1 MKLRCWRSFSCFHT
15 TGQFSELEILQ
26 PQCKKYVAH
35 AYAVGTYNNI
45 KPQWESYFQF
55 CFYYNFISLPSS
67 ERILS
72 LYAHFFSRSF
82 KSIQSI
88 QNYISG
94 VKLLHL
100 FKGIDYP
107 QFDSFHLRLVLK
119 GLARDNPHCPKQECP
134 ITPETLLSF
143 HQLLELNNA
152 YDATI
157 WCLFLTA
164 FFLMIRKSN
173 LVPNSAKTFQSQKQ
187 LIRENFEFDSKNN
200 VLIFHI
206 NWSKT
211 IQYGERK

>member
-45 KPQWESYFQF
+45 KPQWESYFQL

-67 ERILS
+67 ETILS

-157 WCLFLTA
+157 
-164 FFLMIRKSN
+164 
-173 LVPNSAKTFQSQKQ
+173 
-187 LIRENFEFDSKNN
+187 
-200 VLIFHI
+200 
-206 NWSKT
+206 
-211 IQYGERK
+211 

>member
-1 MKLRCWRSFSCFHT
+1 L
-15 TGQFSELEILQ
+15 
-26 PQCKKYVAH
+26 
-35 AYAVGTYNNI
+35 
-45 KPQWESYFQF
+45 
-55 CFYYNFISLPSS
+55 
-67 ERILS
+67 
-72 LYAHFFSRSF
+72 SRSF

-119 GLARDNPHCPKQECP
+119 GLARDNPYCPEQACP
-134 ITPETLLSF
+134 ITSEILLSF

-164 FFLMIRKSN
+164 FFLMIRKVN

-187 LIRENFEFDSKNN
+187 LIRENIEFDSKNN

-211 IQYGERK
+211 IQYGERKSKIPVGAILGSLLCPVRAYLNMIDLTPAPTYR

>member
-1 MKLRCWRSFSCFHT
+1 MC
-15 TGQFSELEILQ
+15 
-26 PQCKKYVAH
+26 VAH
-35 AYAVGTYNNI
+35 AYVVGTYNNI
-45 KPQWESYFQF
+45 KLQWESYFLF
-55 CFYYNFISLPSS
+55 CFYYNFIALPSS
-67 ERILS
+67 EIILS
-72 LYAHFFSRSF
+72 LYANFFSRSF

-119 GLARDNPHCPKQECP
+119 GLARDNPHCPNQACP
-134 ITPETLLSF
+134 ITPEILLCF

-157 WCLFLTA
+157 WWLFLTA

-173 LVPNSAKTFQSQKQ
+173 LVPNSAKTFRLKS
-187 LIRENFEFDSKNN
+187 N
-200 VLIFHI
+200 
-206 NWSKT
+206 
-211 IQYGERK
+211 

>member
-1 MKLRCWRSFSCFHT
+1 MSA
-15 TGQFSELEILQ
+15 
-26 PQCKKYVAH
+26 AH
-35 AYAVGTYNNI
+35 AYVVGTYNNI
-45 KPQWESYFQF
+45 KLQWESYFLF
-55 CFYYNFISLPSS
+55 CFYYNFIALPFS
-67 ERILS
+67 ERILF
-72 LYAHFFSRSF
+72 LYAQFFSRSF
-82 KSIQSI
+82 KSI

-119 GLARDNPHCPKQECP
+119 GLARDNPHCSNQACP
-134 ITPETLLSF
+134 ITPEILSSF

-164 FFLMIRKSN
+164 FILMIRKSN

-187 LIRENFEFDSKNN
+187 LIRENIEFDSKNN

-211 IQYGERK
+211 IQYGERKLKFQLQLFLDLYYVLFERTSM